1 MKYWPKKI
9 KTEQGFQPYMTNP
22 GALSKR
28 IKRHVIG
35 RVQEF
40 FAATSPGLENVCQ
53 EELHGAPLSVANT
66 SVSGGG
72 VTFNGRLPDCYQ
84 ANLYLRTANRVLMR
98 IGSFKATNFRRLDK
112 KLADFPWEL
121 YLPVGVT
128 PQIHATAH
136 HSRLF
141 HKKAIIRHVRDSIH
155 LETLSDEKAGASQS
169 QHSSGMQQ
177 IFVRVQDDRF
187 TLSIDSSGE
196 LLHKRGLKRASGR
209 APLRETIAAAAL
221 IRAGYTGREV
231 LVDPLCGSGTFSLEG
246 AMRALN
252 IPAGQF
258 RNFAFFDWPCFRPS
272 QWEFIKRQA
281 QSSSIKI
288 RKPMIFASD
297 KNPAVCRALKRQ
309 VSESGFSDAVRVEQK
324 DFTDLSPRQIMKQ
337 ADSAEPGIVAL
348 NPPYGRRLG
357 TFKESQQLFDEIFQ
371 KLKSDFSG
379 WKLAL
384 IVPDKKI
391 AQKVPFKV
399 KSVPLFHGG
408 LRLTLLF
415 GRI

>member
-1 MKYWPKKI
+1 MA
-9 KTEQGFQPYMTNP
+9 NSS
-22 GALSKR
+22 ALSKR

-40 FAATSPGLENVCQ
+40 FVATSPGLENICLK
-53 EELHGAPLSVANT
+53 ELHGAPISVGNA
-66 SVSGGG
+66 SISGGG
-72 VTFNGRLPDCYQ
+72 VTFTGRLPDCYK
-84 ANLYLRTANRVLMR
+84 ANLHLRTANRVLMR

-121 YLPVGVT
+121 YLPADVT
-128 PQIHATAH
+128 LLIHVTAH

-141 HKKAIIRHVRDSIH
+141 HKKAIIRHVRDSIP
-155 LETLSDEKAGASQS
+155 LEMLSVEKNGALQS
-169 QHSSGMQQ
+169 QHSPVMQQ

-196 LLHKRGLKRASGR
+196 LLHKRGLKLASGR

-221 IRAGYTGREV
+221 IRAGYTGKEI
-231 LVDPLCGSGTFSLEG
+231 LIDPLCGSGTFSLEG

-258 RNFAFFDWPCFRPS
+258 RNFAFFDWPCFKLSR
-272 QWEFIKRQA
+272 WAFIKRQA
-281 QSSSIKI
+281 QTSSIKI
-288 RKPMIFASD
+288 KKPIIFASD
-297 KNPAVCRALKRQ
+297 KDPAVCQALKRQ
-309 VSESGFSDAVRVEQK
+309 VSKSGFSDVIRIEQK
-324 DFTDLSPRQIMKQ
+324 DFTDLSPKRIMQQ
-337 ADSAEPGIVAL
+337 ADSAEPGIIAL

-357 TFKESQQLFDEIFQ
+357 TFKESQQLFDEIFE
-371 KLKSDFSG
+371 KLKSDFRG

-391 AQKVPFKV
+391 AQKIPFKV
-399 KSVPLFHGG
+399 KSLPLFHGG
-408 LRLTLLF
+408 LKLTLFF
-415 GRI
+415 GRIY